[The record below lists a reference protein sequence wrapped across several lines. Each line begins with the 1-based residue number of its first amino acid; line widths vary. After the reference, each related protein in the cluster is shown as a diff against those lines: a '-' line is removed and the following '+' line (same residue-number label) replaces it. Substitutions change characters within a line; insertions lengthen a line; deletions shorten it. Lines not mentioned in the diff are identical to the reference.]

1 MVLVVGEV
9 EVPVVGEVEVLV
21 IGEVEVPVV
30 GSVVATV
37 VVNCCVTA
45 GVTLDVVFGAMQ
57 PNKADKRSTKIRS
70 MLRKAAARPLKN
82 CFKNF
87 FILISMLFALST
99 DPNRTHISDYTHN

>member
-70 MLRKAAARPLKN
+70 MLRKTAAQPL
-82 CFKNF
+82 KNF
-87 FILISMLFALST
+87 FILTSMLFALSK
-99 DPNRTHISDYTHN
+99 DPNRTHISDCTHN